1 MAVPEIK
8 NAALPEALLAEVRRL
23 AKIEQR
29 TPDEVVQEAVERW
42 LRLKR
47 REILYA
53 YGEEQAEKLGIQE
66 SDVTDLVHQVRSET
80 ERAR

>member
-1 MAVPEIK
+1 MATPGVK
-8 NAALPEALLAEVRRL
+8 NTVLPEPLLAEVRRL

-29 TPDEVVQEAVERW
+29 TPDEVVQEAVERL

-53 YGEEQAEKLGIQE
+53 FGEQQAVKLAIQE
-66 SDVTDLVHQVRSET
+66 SDVPELVHQVRSET
-80 ERAR
+80 ERGR